1 MQTFNVFE
9 EVIYVRTNTSNFGSE
24 NKRDNHN

>member
-1 MQTFNVFE
+1 MQTFNAFE
-9 EVIYVRTNTSNFGSE
+9 EVIYFRTNTSNFGTE